1 MGEHS
6 GGGRT
11 DALDYLQ
18 AMLGQ
23 LRTMALAERCDLLA
37 YMIEMAYLEASD
49 IIRGDQPCGL
59 QGNGAGLHVSGK
71 KRDRAS

>member
-1 MGEHS
+1 MGEHC

-11 DALDYLQ
+11 DALDYMQ

-37 YMIEMAYLEASD
+37 YMIEMAYLEAGD
-49 IIRGDQPCGL
+49 IIRGDQPCRF
-59 QGNGAGLHVSGK
+59 QGNARGLDVPGK

>member
-6 GGGRT
+6 GGGRS
-11 DALDYLQ
+11 DALDYMQ

-49 IIRGDQPCGL
+49 IIRGDQPYRL
-59 QGNGAGLHVSGK
+59 QGSGMGLGVPGK